1 MDALLI
7 LGGLLLI
14 IAGLVWMIMLAFGT
28 SLLWGF
34 ASLLPPLTLIYPLRH
49 WRTARKA
56 VFLSALGIIPLIVGL
71 TLLASQDSQ
80 RLEAI
85 IGLKWLEQA
94 QNGPAELDIRLV
106 GELNGQ
112 PFQPLQGEL
121 IDGVLSLRE
130 GQDFFARRE
139 LSISLQQA
147 QEGSIRVDVLPTDS
161 EELPEVEISWL
172 LPEQELPEARRLN
185 RGYTMHLQLEPKA
198 PNLLV
203 GNLHLVL
210 PPRFKTSLS
219 GHIEVF
225 SNGLRYR
232 DGRVD
237 RSVDS
242 SDTLAHVIE
251 DYLQRRFATRA
262 VKLEHLPQVGFPAS
276 ELDLEIEA
284 TIDGEPQTLP
294 VRLSKQAERGWSV
307 PGDRFPALPPIEPVV
322 KSAAP
327 VAQTVEAASVERVS
341 RPVDRRLRF
350 SMQRLLGNPGNY
362 RNLAVRVHLAR
373 GGVAEGRFVGIS
385 PEGLIEIRRTMKG
398 AGGASFAFSP
408 QEIERIELLEP

>member
-34 ASLLPPLTLIYPLRH
+34 GSLLPPLTLIYPLRH

-71 TLLASQDSQ
+71 TLLASEDSQ

-85 IGLKWLEQA
+85 VGLQWLEPA
-94 QNGPAELDIRLV
+94 ESGPAELDIRLV

-139 LSISLQQA
+139 LSISLQQV
-147 QEGSIRVDVLPTDS
+147 QEGAIRVDVLPTDS

-232 DGRVD
+232 DGRID
-237 RSVDS
+237 LSVDS
-242 SDTLAHVIE
+242 SDTLAHVVE

-262 VKLEHLPQVGFPAS
+262 VKLEHLPQVNFPAS
-276 ELDLEIEA
+276 ELDLEIKA

-294 VRLSKQAERGWSV
+294 LRLSKQAERGWMV
-307 PGDRFPALPPIEPVV
+307 PGDRFPALPPPAV
-322 KSAAP
+322 KPAP
-327 VAQTVEAASVERVS
+327 QLAQTSEAATVERVS

-373 GGVAEGRFVGIS
+373 GGIAEGRFIGIS

>member
-34 ASLLPPLTLIYPLRH
+34 GSLLPPLTLIYPLRH

-71 TLLASQDSQ
+71 TLLASEDSQ

-85 IGLKWLEQA
+85 VGLKWLEQA
-94 QNGPAELDIRLV
+94 QSGPAELDIRLV

-139 LSISLQQA
+139 LSISLQDV
-147 QEGSIRVDVLPTDS
+147 QEGAVRVDVLPTDA
-161 EELPEVEISWL
+161 EGVPEVEISWL

-185 RGYTMHLQLEPKA
+185 RGYTLHLQLEPKA

-232 DGRVD
+232 DGRID

-242 SDTLAHVIE
+242 NDTLAHVIE

-262 VKLEHLPQVGFPAS
+262 VKLEHLPQVNFPAS

-284 TIDGEPQTLP
+284 NIDGEPQTLP
-294 VRLSKQAERGWSV
+294 LRLSKQAERGWLV
-307 PGDRFPALPPIEPVV
+307 PGDRFPALPPIEPAVP
-322 KSAAP
+322 AP
-327 VAQTVEAASVERVS
+327 QLAQTSEAASVERVS

-373 GGVAEGRFVGIS
+373 GGIAEGRFIGIS